1 MLNLKDIFSIV
12 QNQLLEVSDSF
23 TSVSDC
29 VFPDDAELTLKII
42 NEKVS
47 ITYSEIKHPD
57 DYNSDLIVTF
67 KNIFMSDLQNKDSLR
82 NKIKEEII
90 KLASINDS
98 LKLKNDFRNIS
109 SKLNKNIKDKLLSHE
124 EVLIKLQY
132 DEYDDL
138 KIKEG

>member
-1 MLNLKDIFSIV
+1 M
-12 QNQLLEVSDSF
+12 
-23 TSVSDC
+23 
-29 VFPDDAELTLKII
+29 
-42 NEKVS
+42 
-47 ITYSEIKHPD
+47 
-57 DYNSDLIVTF
+57 VTF

-90 KLASINDS
+90 KLSSINDS
-98 LKLKNDFRNIS
+98 SKLKNDFRNIS